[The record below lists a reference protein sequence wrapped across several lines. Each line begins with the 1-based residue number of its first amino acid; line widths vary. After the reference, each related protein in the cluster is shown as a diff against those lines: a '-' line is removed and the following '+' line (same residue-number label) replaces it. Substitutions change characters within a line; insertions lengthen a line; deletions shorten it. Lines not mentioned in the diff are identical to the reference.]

1 MQTGFSQSGT
11 WDVRGS
17 REAHKASDSKVREE
31 KVTKR
36 THSISRRN
44 ALRLTVAAA
53 ATAGVAKPGIIRMA
67 FAQDK
72 TPIKIGFPVP
82 LSGIYGDYAKDQVNG
97 AQLAISQF
105 NAKGGILG
113 RKVELLVRDDQ
124 LDVQVNSQVAK
135 ELCENDK
142 VDFLSG
148 ALGEST
154 ILSMNEASRQY
165 KKIFFGINQSGDIFT
180 GKNFNKYTFLEAM
193 TPYLSVTYLARYAKE
208 KWNPKRVFTIGP
220 DYQWGHNNKNQ
231 WRRRTEEWGGQIV
244 GEIIYP
250 FKNEKYQAFMQPIL
264 DAKPDLLAAANF
276 GDEQV
281 LFLKQAVAY
290 GIQEKMPILLTL
302 TGITPRIPAGDAAF
316 KGVYGGTS
324 FYWEIGKTI
333 PTAKAFVDAFEKAY
347 DHPPGDYGATAYSA
361 IVNLLTATQKVGSI
375 DNDAIVKAVEDLH
388 YDNYKGKQ
396 WFRPCTHQSLQDFFI
411 LQSRPKP
418 EGKWGYFEVVNTQ
431 HWNEKDERSCEEL
444 RGA

>member
-1 MQTGFSQSGT
+1 MTEGKKG
-11 WDVRGS
+11 
-17 REAHKASDSKVREE
+17 
-31 KVTKR
+31 
-36 THSISRRN
+36 ISRRN
-44 ALRLTVAAA
+44 ALMLTGLAAA
-53 ATAGVAKPGIIRMA
+53 GIAKPGIVRTA

-72 TPIKIGFPVP
+72 EPIKIGFPVP

-97 AQLAISQF
+97 AQLAIDQF
-105 NAKGGILG
+105 NAKGGVLG
-113 RKVELLVRDDQ
+113 RQVKLLVRDDQ
-124 LDVQVNSQVAK
+124 LEVQVNTKLAK
-135 ELCENDK
+135 ELIENDK

-165 KKIFFGINQSGDIFT
+165 KKIFIGINQSNDIFT
-180 GKNFNKYTFLEAM
+180 GKNFNKYTFLEALS
-193 TPYLSVTYLARYAKE
+193 PYLSVTYLARFAMTKF
-208 KWNPKRVFTIGP
+208 KPKRVFTIGP
-220 DYQWGHNNKNQ
+220 DYQWGWNNKLQ
-231 WRRRTEEWGGQIV
+231 WKKQVEAAGGQIV

-250 FKNEKYQAFMQPIL
+250 FKNENYQAFMQQIL

-290 GIQEKMPILLTL
+290 GLQQKIPILLTL

-324 FYWEIGKTI
+324 FYWEIADTI
-333 PTAKAFVDAFEKAY
+333 PTAKSFVDAFNKSY
-347 DHPPGDYGATAYSA
+347 GHPPGDYGATAYSG

-375 DNDAIVKAVEDLH
+375 DNDAIVKALEDLR

-396 WFRPCTHQSLQDFFI
+396 WYRPCSHQSFQDFYI
-411 LQSRPKP
+411 LQSRAKRVG
-418 EGKWGYFEVVNTQ
+418 EWGYFEVVDRQ
-431 HWNEKDERSCEEL
+431 PWEEPDERTCREL
-444 RGA
+444 QQS